1 MDLSIYPVALGANPK
16 LLKFLSMFGLP
27 NIEPLRKMHKEQ
39 PIYLQNEGW
48 RTPVIHWGLK
58 F

>member
-1 MDLSIYPVALGANPK
+1 
-16 LLKFLSMFGLP
+16 
-27 NIEPLRKMHKEQ
+27 MHKEQ